1 MDPLL
6 HSMNSTLNLTEEES
20 SVALLPAD
28 VATASTNDPK
38 HILIARVLTENY
50 VHEPSFFDQMGGHWK
65 GRYPVIISVY
75 GDGLFKVT
83 FGCAGDKL
91 RVLNKEPWHF
101 QNHLVIFCSPS
112 VLQNVT
118 VKNLS
123 STPFWVQVYRL
134 PFLSK
139 SKILATAL
147 GNIIGEFLDVHEES
161 LDEGWG
167 PFLRIRVR
175 LPIDKP
181 LLRGR
186 MISLPRIKDD
196 FWIDFRYERLPE
208 FCFECGRLGHPF
220 EKCVAFMERMDNGN
234 DDDLE
239 YGPWMKGAKLPT
251 NGYDKYRTDFSKGNA
266 WPLLTRLARTSLVS
280 TIPNLGS
287 IAQPQP
293 KILFP
298 GESSA
303 ATPLLPRSSNLGSFP
318 LHQNPPLHIGTTQPL
333 TPIPTTSHLSSITN
347 ATSNM
352 AISTNDTPS
361 IPSSLNN
368 TNTIHI
374 TPSQTTNLNH
384 IYTPDIGFAPNIYI
398 PIATYPP
405 NSSTEPIHTSTNAP
419 THTATPMMTSLFTN
433 TPSLTTTT
441 CHISEVDQENANPN
455 RIFKRHTDAPSMRQ
469 MLKRCR
475 NQNTTAVAFPSSSK
489 GDCSNQN
496 VSLFPKDSDGDSD
509 DSAEIAL
516 QSRKGL

>member
-28 VATASTNDPK
+28 VASASTNDPK
-38 HILIARVLTENY
+38 HILIAPVLTENY

-65 GRYPVIISVY
+65 GRYPAVISVY
-75 GDGLFKVT
+75 GDSLFKVT
-83 FGCAGDKL
+83 FRCAGDKL

-101 QNHLVIFCSPS
+101 QNHLVVFCSPS

-118 VKNLS
+118 VRNLS

-139 SKILATAL
+139 SKMLATAL
-147 GNIIGEFLDVHEES
+147 GNIIGEFIDVHEES

-220 EKCVAFMERMDNGN
+220 EKYVAFMERMDNGN

-251 NGYDKYRTDFSKGNA
+251 TGYDKYHFSKGNA
-266 WPLLTRLARTSLVS
+266 WPLLTRLARKSLVS

-287 IAQPQP
+287 ISQPQP
-293 KILFP
+293 KILFQ
-298 GESSA
+298 GESSSA
-303 ATPLLPRSSNLGSFP
+303 VPVLPGNTNSASIPRHQISPSHTGSTPQLSPTPL
-318 LHQNPPLHIGTTQPL
+318 T
-333 TPIPTTSHLSSITN
+333 IPVLSITN

-352 AISTNDTPS
+352 AISTNVTPLIPLS
-361 IPSSLNN
+361 LSRTSTLPINPSS
-368 TNTIHI
+368 
-374 TPSQTTNLNH
+374 TTSLNH
-384 IYTPDIGFAPNIYI
+384 IYTPDIGSASNIYV

-405 NSSTEPIHTSTNAP
+405 NSSTEPIHLPTNTSV
-419 THTATPMMTSLFTN
+419 HTTTPMMPTLFTN
-433 TPSLTTTT
+433 SSPITTTN
-441 CHISEVDQENANPN
+441 CCNSEVGQENVHPN
-455 RIFKRHTDAPSMRQ
+455 RLFKRHTDAPSMRQ

-475 NQNTTAVAFPSSSK
+475 NQNTAAAAFPSSSK